1 MKPENGSIAC
11 IPNRNEQG
19 RVARF
24 PYNLDARD
32 RREIVPVPDMSLLSS
47 QPRKDAK
54 ESGAYYTPGDVAE
67 ALVRW
72 AVREDTDTL
81 LDPSCGDGRFIARH
95 ANSVGVERDG
105 AAAEAARQRAPRAEL
120 HERDFFSWAEWTTQ
134 RFDCAAGNPPFIRYQ
149 MFNGAVRRRALN
161 LCAEAGAPFSG
172 LTASWAP
179 FLVVTASLLRAGGRM
194 AFVVPASIGHAPYA
208 TPLVEYLI
216 ARFDLVRIVA
226 IRRKLFPR
234 LSEDCWLLFAEGFG
248 GSTDVIHFEPIEH
261 FGEFQFRG
269 SARVVPANEWRQ
281 AWNRRLRPYLLSRVE
296 RSMYQEVAQRA
307 DSSRLGLAASV
318 GIGYVSGAN
327 EFFHLRPSEAA
338 HWNIPEQF
346 LHPTVR
352 NGRVLPARVLSPR
365 TIEEWRRSDQPML
378 LLRIPREVKP
388 PAPVIAY
395 LDSEKGQQAR
405 QTYKCRNR
413 NPWYSVPDVRVP
425 AFFLTYM
432 SGVAPTLVRNS
443 AGATCTNALHA
454 VHPRNGSDPDRLI
467 DDWNSTFV
475 QLSCEL
481 EGHALGGGM
490 LKLEPREAARVVMP
504 SARTLSE
511 LADANLRC
519 AVRTLRSWRHYDSVQ

>member
-1 MKPENGSIAC
+1 MKLENGSKAC
-11 IPNRNEQG
+11 IQNRNE
-19 RVARF
+19 RSRPTRF

-32 RREIVPVPDMSLLSS
+32 RREIVPVPDMPLLSS
-47 QPRKDAK
+47 QPGKDAK
-54 ESGAYYTPGDVAE
+54 ESGAYYTPGDVAA

-95 ANSVGVERDG
+95 ANCVGVERDG
-105 AAAEAARQRAPRAEL
+105 
-120 HERDFFSWAEWTTQ
+120 D
-134 RFDCAAGNPPFIRYQ
+134 
-149 MFNGAVRRRALN
+149 
-161 LCAEAGAPFSG
+161 
-172 LTASWAP
+172 
-179 FLVVTASLLRAGGRM
+179 
-194 AFVVPASIGHAPYA
+194 
-208 TPLVEYLI
+208 
-216 ARFDLVRIVA
+216 
-226 IRRKLFPR
+226 
-234 LSEDCWLLFAEGFG
+234 
-248 GSTDVIHFEPIEH
+248 
-261 FGEFQFRG
+261 
-269 SARVVPANEWRQ
+269 
-281 AWNRRLRPYLLSRVE
+281 
-296 RSMYQEVAQRA
+296 
-307 DSSRLGLAASV
+307 AASV

-338 HWNIPEQF
+338 RWRIPEQF

-365 TIEEWRRSDQPML
+365 TIDEWRRSDQPML

-388 PAPVIAY
+388 PASVMAY

-425 AFFLTYM
+425 AYFLTYM
-432 SGVAPTLVRNS
+432 SGVAPNLVRNS
-443 AGATCTNALHA
+443 AAATCTNALHA

-475 QLSCEL
+475 QLGCEL

-511 LADANLRC
+511 LPDANLRC
-519 AVRTLRSWRHYDSVQ
+519 AVRTLRSWRHNDRVH